1 METDQQAVSANIKN
15 RMDRTINVI
24 LKPLRRFATQKSS
37 ASFLLFMATV
47 LAMILANSPWA
58 HAYHHILSY
67 PIDLQIGSFN
77 LFSHHGE
84 PMPML
89 AFVNDAL
96 MAVFFFVIGLE
107 IKQEVLI
114 GELSSVRK
122 ALLPVIAAC
131 GGMIVPVLFYLLVC
145 NTAPEVRGAAIPM
158 ATDIAFALAVLGL
171 LGKRVPLGMRIFL
184 TALAVVDDIGGII
197 IIALFYSGH
206 IAYQPLLISLALLA
220 LLYVGGKM
228 RVNNNLFYYIVGFF
242 VWVLFLE
249 SGIHPTIAGVLV
261 AFTVPA
267 RPKVNLKDFTCDMTG
282 YLNMLDYTEVRQSK
296 KASVLTPTQIQ
307 VLNNI
312 HSLADN
318 TISPLQSI
326 ADKLH
331 PLVNYLILPLFAFVN
346 VGVTFGDIQPSS
358 LVNVPLAVF
367 MGLFVGKSLGIF
379 LSRISMLVRGWSLT
393 ERVTPMNLFGVSMLG
408 GIGFTV
414 ALFIANLS
422 FTGMDELGVDLL
434 NQAKLGVFTGS
445 FVSGL
450 CGYLLLKKH
459 LSKTPKE

>member
-1 METDQQAVSANIKN
+1 
-15 RMDRTINVI
+15 MDNTINVI

-37 ASFLLFMATV
+37 ASLLLFMATI
-47 LAMILANSPWA
+47 LAMVLANSPWSD
-58 HAYHHILSY
+58 AYHHILSH
-67 PIDLQIGSFN
+67 PIELHIGRFN
-77 LFSHHGE
+77 LFSHDGE
-84 PMPML
+84 TMPML

-96 MAVFFFVIGLE
+96 MAIFFFVIGLE

-131 GGMIVPVLFYLLVC
+131 GGMIVPVICYALVC
-145 NTAPEVRGAAIPM
+145 NTAPEVKGAAIPM

-171 LGKRVPLGMRIFL
+171 LGKRVPLSMRIFL

-197 IIALFYSGH
+197 IIALFYSSH
-206 IAYQPLLISLALLA
+206 IAVEPLLISLLL
-220 LLYVGGKM
+220 LVVLYLGGRM
-228 RVNNNLFYYIVGFF
+228 RVNNSIFYYIVGFF
-242 VWVLFLE
+242 VWMLFLE

-267 RPKVNLKDFTCDMTG
+267 RPKINLNDFTCDMTG

-312 HSLADN
+312 HLVANN

-346 VGVTFGDIQPSS
+346 AGVTFGDIQPAS

-367 MGLFVGKSLGIF
+367 VGLFIGKTVGIF
-379 LSRISMLVRGWSLT
+379 SFTYFFVRTRLASMPAGMTRL
-393 ERVTPMNLFGVSMLG
+393 NLFGVSMLG

-422 FTGMDELGVDLL
+422 FTGLDAAGIDLL

-445 FVSGL
+445 FVSGM
-450 CGYLLLKKH
+450 CGYFLLKKV
-459 LSKTPKE
+459 LPKVNNE